1 MENKLLRIYPK
12 NKITFQNL
20 YASRDPFERAILISN
35 NTIILCNFRDNDNRI
50 RRRTKQAAVEREAS
64 LANRALS
71 HGNNKTNKLGR
82 DKVEATLQTRF
93 TRRCVSRKRRN
104 RALAPRMTGLTPG
117 SVSSGL
123 RRVQRTNVMQSIY
136 EPTSVSLFSPK

>member
-1 MENKLLRIYPK
+1 M
-12 NKITFQNL
+12 
-20 YASRDPFERAILISN
+20 
-35 NTIILCNFRDNDNRI
+35 
-50 RRRTKQAAVEREAS
+50 
-64 LANRALS
+64 
-71 HGNNKTNKLGR
+71 
-82 DKVEATLQTRF
+82 EATLQTRF

-136 EPTSVSLFSPK
+136 EPVFHFFRPNNEASTMHEPRGQRESSGREPSEAMKFLIIDHGCSGFIIVGL